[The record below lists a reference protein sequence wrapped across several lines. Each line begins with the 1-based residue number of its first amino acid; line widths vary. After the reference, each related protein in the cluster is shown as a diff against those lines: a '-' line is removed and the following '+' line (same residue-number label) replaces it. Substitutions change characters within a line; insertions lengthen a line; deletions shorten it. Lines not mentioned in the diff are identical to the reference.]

1 MAKYRW
7 LAGILALLMLGMTAC
22 NPAPSIS
29 DDNSDGTVAPSETVS
44 STSDSVTDVDTTTV
58 TTEDTSGTTAE
69 VTTMDETTTEN
80 NTNNTKPHTTAT
92 DAPTTKKPTKGTAAS
107 KTTVKTTAAPK
118 KPLPSAV
125 NVWFQDALTDAFFD
139 TTMPKNAATS
149 GELHAARNEYETLQ
163 VVIRSTA
170 SDLGDIALTAKP
182 FTGKNAPTITIG
194 EIVNVRS
201 TRGSEL
207 MGDYCRGECPTYF
220 PEYYTTHNTA
230 ADVKKNQTRAMV
242 VKVYVPKNTPVGK
255 YTTTL
260 TLSTAQGIRTLPLSV
275 QVHNATLPE
284 PKDSKFSYTCW
295 TYTAGMKGDHIDMMN
310 DLYFD
315 AANYNDNFWTLQK
328 NYAMAMVE
336 ERQNVVFVPIK
347 QLLAS
352 DLTIDE
358 NGKYHFSFKNFDKF
372 IETYLKYGSVK
383 SFAGCHLMEKDWYID
398 PGASDP
404 SWPTHSC
411 VTWVYYDN
419 NGTIRCKWVYS
430 DDAQAEN
437 HLRQMLTALYV
448 HLKSKGWDKMWLQ
461 YVCDEVDGEKPIS
474 QVRNTYRF
482 VKERMPTCR
491 TSEAGSNLVEKYGSD
506 LIVPVPRIDDYDR
519 LKGYYDKLRDD
530 VSELWGYTCCVPQG
544 NFVNR
549 MSDFPLLSTRII
561 GWYWYYQDLDG
572 YLHWAWNY
580 WDYGNVK
587 PCEPLEEISCAGG
600 PMDAWLVFP
609 DIENTGVLTGTR
621 FTAVRDGFE
630 DNELLRMAEAKDAEK
645 VQKLLSKLM
654 TSSQEFERDQQK
666 LLDAR
671 LELFKILDK

>member
-1 MAKYRW
+1 MANYRW
-7 LAGILALLMLGMTAC
+7 LAGSLALLMLGMTAC
-22 NPAPSIS
+22 RPAPSIS
-29 DDNSDGTVAPSETVS
+29 DDSSGGIVSPSDTVTT
-44 STSDSVTDVDTTTV
+44 STSDSVTDDETTAISTAA
-58 TTEDTSGTTAE
+58 TSGT
-69 VTTMDETTTEN
+69 
-80 NTNNTKPHTTAT
+80 KT
-92 DAPTTKKPTKGTAAS
+92 DRPTKGTS
-107 KTTVKTTAAPK
+107 TPTKTTVATTVAPN

-125 NVWFQDALTDAFFD
+125 NVWFQDALTDAFYE
-139 TTMPKNAATS
+139 TTMPKNALTS
-149 GELHAARNEYETLQ
+149 GELHAARNEYESLQ

-170 SDLGDIALTAKP
+170 ADLGNITLTAKP
-182 FTGKNAPTITIG
+182 FSGKTVPTITIG
-194 EIVNVRS
+194 EVVNVRA

-207 MGDYCRGECPTYF
+207 MGDYCRGKCPAYF
-220 PEYYTTHNTA
+220 PEYYTNYNTA
-230 ADVKKNQTRAMV
+230 ADVKKNETRAMV
-242 VKVYVPKNTPVGK
+242 VKVYVPKNTPVGT

-260 TLSTAQGIRTLPLSV
+260 TLSTPLGNRTLPFSV

-284 PKDSKFSYTCW
+284 PKDSEFSYTCW
-295 TYTAGMKGDHIDMMN
+295 TYTAGFKGDHIDTMN

-328 NYAMAMVE
+328 NYAIAMTE

-352 DLTIDE
+352 DMTIDK
-358 NGKYHFSFKNFDKF
+358 NGKYQFSFKNFDKF

-383 SFAGCHLMEKDWYID
+383 SFAGCHLMEKDWYIN

-404 SWPTHSC
+404 AWPTHSC
-411 VTWVYYDN
+411 VTWVYYND
-419 NGTIRCKWVYS
+419 NGTIHTKWVYS
-430 DDAQAEN
+430 DDAQAEQ

-448 HLKSKGWDKMWLQ
+448 HLKEKGWDKMWIQ

-482 VKERMPTCR
+482 VKDRMPTCR

-506 LIVPVPRIDDYDR
+506 LAVPVPRIDDYDR
-519 LKGYYDKLRDD
+519 LKGHYDKLRKD

-561 GWYWYYQDLDG
+561 GWYWYYQNLDG

-587 PCEPLEEISCAGG
+587 PSEPLEETSCAGG

-630 DNELLRMAEAKDAEK
+630 DNELLRMAEAKDAKK
-645 VQKLLSKLM
+645 VQALLSKLM
-654 TSSQEFERDQQK
+654 TSSQDFERDQQK

-671 LELFKILDK
+671 LELFKILDNK